1 MRQTV
6 KHNVIDRDK
15 ILVPP
20 NWDSWGKIRVL
31 REGFEVEGI
40 STGWSIDIQLPARPS
55 PVQASST
62 DSSSVS
68 TSETR
73 STHPFKRP
81 PSPNIPGS
89 VLPAYEQTIP
99 NPYKDRPSTFP
110 PIGEVPLETTV
121 PSMQEFLKSA
131 QEEIMRLAEVEE
143 KASSSVAPQPQQPS
157 TTTTS
162 TSEFSTPTRPSS
174 SSTTIHTATAE
185 GSKVNDHIGPVQFNM
200 GGIQVDADEMV
211 KHLKEKGDKEKK
223 GGYGPGTPE
232 GTKKQNEEL
241 AQFFADLMEKGRGK
255 GSPRVG
261 GARRD
266 GASGEERVGTPKRGT
281 GANGGGG

>member
-1 MRQTV
+1 
-6 KHNVIDRDK
+6 
-15 ILVPP
+15 
-20 NWDSWGKIRVL
+20 
-31 REGFEVEGI
+31 
-40 STGWSIDIQLPARPS
+40 
-55 PVQASST
+55 
-62 DSSSVS
+62 
-68 TSETR
+68 
-73 STHPFKRP
+73 
-81 PSPNIPGS
+81 
-89 VLPAYEQTIP
+89 
-99 NPYKDRPSTFP
+99 
-110 PIGEVPLETTV
+110 
-121 PSMQEFLKSA
+121 MQEFLKSA
-131 QEEIMRLAEVEE
+131 QEEMARLADAEE

-174 SSTTIHTATAE
+174 SSATIHTATAE

-223 GGYGPGTPE
+223 GSYGPGTPE

-241 AQFFADLMEKGRGK
+241 AQFFADLMEKGRGR

-281 GANGGGG
+281 GANGGGS

>member
-31 REGFEVEGI
+31 REGFDVESI
-40 STGWSIDIQLPARPS
+40 SNGWSIDTQLPARPS

-62 DSSSVS
+62 DSSAVS
-68 TSETR
+68 SATR
-73 STHPFKRP
+73 STHPFNRP
-81 PSPNIPGS
+81 PSPNVPGS
-89 VLPAYEQTIP
+89 VLPTYEQTIP

-131 QEEIMRLAEVEE
+131 QEEMIRLAEAEE
-143 KASSSVAPQPQQPS
+143 KASSSVAPQPQLPS

-185 GSKVNDHIGPVQFNM
+185 GNKVNEHIGPVQFNM

-261 GARRD
+261 GGRRD